1 MSKSTKDKNKG
12 IAGLLLLF
20 GWLLFILLVL
30 LFYFYYKDDIP
41 FFNRGDRGTEA
52 AVNSSADEN
61 KTYSY
66 QTNANL
72 DINALMVEYYAALA
86 VCDQA
91 KLQTLVTDT
100 SKFDDMSTYERKAR
114 AVTRY
119 SNINCYTL
127 PGYTED
133 ATLVYVI
140 CNISIKDVASTPLN
154 IEWFYVVNTDTGY
167 KIDNRTLDTAV
178 MDYINQQTSS
188 EDIQGLGK
196 TVKDD
201 IDRCIQNDPA
211 FAEFYNEIN
220 TYEE

>member
-30 LFYFYYKDDIP
+30 LFYFYFKNDIP
-41 FFNRGDRGTEA
+41 FFNGSDKETEA
-52 AVNSSADEN
+52 AVNSSQE
-61 KTYSY
+61 KQTVYSY

-86 VCDQA
+86 VCDQT
-91 KLQTLVTDT
+91 KLQSLVTDT
-100 SKFDDMSTYERKAR
+100 SKFDDMTAYERKAR

-140 CNISIKDVASTPLN
+140 CNISIKDVSSTPLN
-154 IEWFYVVNTDTGY
+154 IEWFYVVNTDSGY
-167 KIDNRTLDTAV
+167 KIDNGTLDTAV
-178 MDYINQQTSS
+178 TDYIDSQTAS

-201 IDRCIQNDPA
+201 IDRCIQNDSA

-220 TYEE
+220 TSEE